1 MKFGMKMAT
10 TVLLNSIDHQDV
22 KIITERSQQYGD
34 NLWYSLTF
42 PAEFRSVQAYYPIFF
57 NKDVN
62 TGEFFSV
69 AMFGFQDKENLF
81 LTDNKWDAPY
91 IPLSVTRQP
100 FLIGVQKTNEDG
112 EDKEQRVLHIDMSHP
127 RVNQQHGH
135 ALFLEFGG
143 STPYLDS
150 VADMLEA
157 IHHGMV
163 DSKIFINLLVEHKLL
178 EPFTL
183 EIELNDKTQNQML
196 GFYVISE
203 DKVAELSADTLAI
216 LHARGYLQ
224 AIYMAIASQSNVRGL
239 LNRKNIQLG
248 L

>member
-1 MKFGMKMAT
+1 MANT
-10 TVLLNSIDHQDV
+10 ELLNSIDHQDV
-22 KIITERSQQYGD
+22 KIITERSEQYGD

-57 NKDVN
+57 NKDAN

-81 LTDNKWDAPY
+81 LTNNKWDAPY
-91 IPLSVTRQP
+91 VPLSVARHP
-100 FLIGVQKTNEDG
+100 FLIGLQKMNEDG
-112 EDKEQRVLHIDMSHP
+112 EDKEQRVLHIDIDHP
-127 RVNQQHGH
+127 RVNKEHGQ

-143 STPYLDS
+143 NTPYLDT

-163 DSKIFINLLVEHKLL
+163 DSKIFINLLTEYELL

-183 EIELNDKTQNQML
+183 EVELNDKTQNQMV
-196 GFYVISE
+196 GFYIISE
-203 DKVAELSADTLAI
+203 DKVSELSGEKLAI
-216 LHARGYLQ
+216 LHSKGYLQ
-224 AIYMAIASQSNVRGL
+224 AIYMAIASQSNIRGL
-239 LNRKNIQLG
+239 LNRKNAQLG

>member
-1 MKFGMKMAT
+1 MANS
-10 TVLLNSIDHQDV
+10 VLLNSIDHQEV
-22 KIITERSQQYGD
+22 KVITERSEKYGD

-42 PAEFRSVQAYYPIFF
+42 PSEFRSVQAYYPIFF

-81 LTDNKWDAPY
+81 LTNNKWDAPY
-91 IPLSVTRQP
+91 IPLSVARQP
-100 FLIGVQKTNEDG
+100 FLIGLQKVNEDG
-112 EDKEQRVLHIDMSHP
+112 EEKEQRVLHISMDHP
-127 RVNQQHGH
+127 RVNKEHGQE
-135 ALFLEFGG
+135 LFLEFGG
-143 STPYLDS
+143 NTPYLDT

-163 DSKIFINLLVEHKLL
+163 DSKVFINSLIEHELL

-183 EIELNDKTQNQML
+183 EIKLDDKTQNQML
-196 GFYVISE
+196 GFYIISE
-203 DKVAELSADTLAI
+203 EKVSELSGDILAK
-216 LHARGYLQ
+216 LHAKGHLQ
-224 AIYMAIASQSNVRGL
+224 AIYMAIASQSNIRGL
-239 LNRKNIQLG
+239 LIRKNIQLG